1 MKLNLIA
8 STIAVGFVST
18 VIAMETNKDNLD
30 GVTKAHILKYL
41 PESTPASSPPKAM
54 LVNASNQSVAPAA
67 ISVTKQLNASTGAA
81 KPSDVDVKKA
91 VLEMETKAPKVTP
104 VVAEEKTADSTAAV
118 TNTQKAKAQKV
129 KNKGKKGKGKKGRKK
144 KA

>member
-30 GVTKAHILKYL
+30 GVTKAHILQYL
-41 PESTPASSPPKAM
+41 PESTPARIPPKAM
-54 LVNASNQSVAPAA
+54 LTSASNMSAAPAA
-67 ISVTKQLNASTGAA
+67 NVA
-81 KPSDVDVKKA
+81 KKPA
-91 VLEMETKAPKVTP
+91 VLVVTPKSSEVVANKTVNNAPEVTP
-104 VVAEEKTADSTAAV
+104 VVAEEKTADSSAAV
-118 TNTQKAKAQKV
+118 ANTQKVKAQKV